1 MELNLVAEGAKF
13 MVIGMTVV
21 FAFLILMVIAIQLQA
36 KIVNRFFPEK
46 KAAPKKQASVPV
58 QNHANGDDD
67 KTIAAIIGAI
77 QSFKNKHN

>member
-21 FAFLILMVIAIQLQA
+21 YAFLILMVIAIQIQA

-46 KAAPKKQASVPV
+46 KVVPQKPVANQNQKSINNDDSVV
-58 QNHANGDDD
+58 
-67 KTIAAIIGAI
+67 AAIMGAI
-77 QSFKNKHN
+77 KAFKNKHN